1 MASVIV
7 FKCHRSKKGSC
18 NRCCKIFESNIYL
31 LPITQ
36 KLFIG
41 IIMLAKRIIPC
52 LDCDLNVPHGRVV
65 KGVEFKQI
73 RYAGEPVALATKY
86 YEDGA
91 DEIVFLDITASH
103 ERRETMADVI
113 KATTENVFVP
123 ICVGGG
129 IRKPQD
135 YVNML
140 KAGADKCS
148 TNTAAI
154 HNPDLINE
162 ASKVVG
168 SQACVIGIDAKRR
181 YVDDPQ
187 ENDDHVIIETPQGY
201 CWYDCS
207 IYGGRE
213 FTGIDAIK
221 WAMECQE
228 RGAGEILLT
237 SMDRD
242 GTKDGYDIPLNR
254 AMSEMLDI
262 PIIASGGGGSPEH
275 IYETLT
281 KGKSDAALAASIFHF
296 DEYPVPVVKEYLK
309 ERGVAVRL

>member
-1 MASVIV
+1 
-7 FKCHRSKKGSC
+7 
-18 NRCCKIFESNIYL
+18 
-31 LPITQ
+31 
-36 KLFIG
+36 
-41 IIMLAKRIIPC
+41 MLAKRIIPC

-73 RYAGEPVALATKY
+73 RYAGEPVDLATRY
-86 YEDGA
+86 YEEGA
-91 DEIVFLDITASH
+91 DEIIFLDITASH
-103 ERRETMADVI
+103 ERRETMTEVI
-113 KATTENVFVP
+113 EATTENVFVP

-129 IRKPQD
+129 IRKPED

-154 HNPDLINE
+154 HNPNLINE

-181 YVDDPQ
+181 YVETPKESDDKI
-187 ENDDHVIIETPQGY
+187 IIETDKGY
-201 CWYDCS
+201 CWFDCS

-213 FTGIDAIK
+213 FTGIDAIA
-221 WAMECQE
+221 WAIECEE

-242 GTKDGYDIPLNR
+242 GTKDGYDNYLNR
-254 AMSEMLDI
+254 AISEAVNI
-262 PIIASGGGGSPEH
+262 PVIASGGCGTPKH
-275 IYETLT
+275 IYDAFAV
-281 KGKSDAALAASIFHF
+281 GKADAALAASIFHYK
-296 DEYPVPVVKEYLK
+296 EYPVGAVKEYLK
-309 ERGVAVRL
+309 ERGIPVRY

>member
-1 MASVIV
+1 
-7 FKCHRSKKGSC
+7 
-18 NRCCKIFESNIYL
+18 
-31 LPITQ
+31 
-36 KLFIG
+36 
-41 IIMLAKRIIPC
+41 MLAKRIIPC
-52 LDCDLNVPHGRVV
+52 LDCDLNVPNGRVV

-73 RYAGEPVALATKY
+73 RYAGEPVELATRY

-129 IRKPQD
+129 IRKPSD
-135 YVNML
+135 YIKML
-140 KAGADKCS
+140 RAGADKCS

-154 HNPDLINE
+154 KNPELINE

-168 SQACVIGIDAKRR
+168 SQACVIGIDAKKR
-181 YVDDPQ
+181 YVEDPKENEEHFIVETDD
-187 ENDDHVIIETPQGY
+187 GY
-201 CWYDCS
+201 CWFDCS

-213 FTGIDAIK
+213 FTGVDAIK

-242 GTKDGYDIPLNR
+242 GTKDGYDLDLTR
-254 AMSEMLDI
+254 TMSENLDI
-262 PIIASGGGGSPEH
+262 PVIASGGVGNPEH
-275 IYETLT
+275 IYEAFT
-281 KGKSDAALAASIFHF
+281 KGKADAALAASIFHF
-296 DEYPVPVVKEYLK
+296 NEYPVHVVKDYLK
-309 ERGVAVRL
+309 EKGVEVRV

>member
-1 MASVIV
+1 
-7 FKCHRSKKGSC
+7 
-18 NRCCKIFESNIYL
+18 
-31 LPITQ
+31 
-36 KLFIG
+36 
-41 IIMLAKRIIPC
+41 MLAKRIIPC
-52 LDCDLNVPHGRVV
+52 LDCDLNVPNGRVV
-65 KGVEFKQI
+65 KGIEFKQI
-73 RYAGEPVALATKY
+73 RYAGEPVELATRY

-103 ERRETMADVI
+103 ERRETMAEVI

-129 IRKPQD
+129 IRKPSD

-140 KAGADKCS
+140 RAGADKCS

-154 HNPDLINE
+154 LNPNLINE

-181 YVDDPQ
+181 YVNDPS
-187 ENDDHVIIETPQGY
+187 EKSEKITIKTEKGY
-201 CWYDCS
+201 CWFDCS

-213 FTGIDAIK
+213 FTGIDAIS
-221 WAMECQE
+221 WAIECQE

-242 GTKDGYDIPLNR
+242 GTKDGYDLELTR
-254 AMSEMLDI
+254 VMSENLDI
-262 PIIASGGGGSPEH
+262 PVIASGGVGNPEH
-275 IYETLT
+275 IYAAFEI
-281 KGKSDAALAASIFHF
+281 GKADAALAASIFHF
-296 DEYPVPVVKEYLK
+296 NEYPVQVVKEYLTK
-309 ERGVAVRL
+309 KGILVRC

>member
-1 MASVIV
+1 
-7 FKCHRSKKGSC
+7 
-18 NRCCKIFESNIYL
+18 
-31 LPITQ
+31 
-36 KLFIG
+36 
-41 IIMLAKRIIPC
+41 MLAKRIIPC
-52 LDCDLNVPHGRVV
+52 LDCDLQVPHGRVV

-73 RYAGEPVALATKY
+73 RYAGEPVELATKY

-129 IRKPQD
+129 IRKPED

-154 HNPDLINE
+154 HNPDLISE
-162 ASKVVG
+162 ASKIVG

-181 YVDDPQ
+181 YIEDESEAKDK
-187 ENDDHVIIETPQGY
+187 IIVETKKGLA
-201 CWYDCS
+201 WFDCS

-213 FTGIDAIK
+213 FTGMDAIA
-221 WAMECQE
+221 WAMECE
-228 RGAGEILLT
+228 DRGAGEILLT

-242 GTKDGYDIPLNR
+242 GTKDGYDLELTR
-254 AMSEMLDI
+254 AISESVDI
-262 PIIASGGGGSPEH
+262 PVIASGGVGNPQHVLEAF
-275 IYETLT
+275 TL
-281 KGKSDAALAASIFHF
+281 GKADAALAASIFHF
-296 DEYPVPVVKEYLK
+296 NEYPVPEVKAFLKDNGVV
-309 ERGVAVRL
+309 VRE